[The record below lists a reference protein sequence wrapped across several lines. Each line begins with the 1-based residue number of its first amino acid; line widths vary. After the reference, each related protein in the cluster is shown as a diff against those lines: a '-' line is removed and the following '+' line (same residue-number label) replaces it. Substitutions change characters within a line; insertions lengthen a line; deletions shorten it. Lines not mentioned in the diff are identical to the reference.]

1 MKGFGRVK
9 CIQLKALGEL
19 LSRVRLPKVSKEI
32 ILSTPEAVADL
43 FMGEFNCEEQEYI
56 KTLILNT
63 QNKLLR
69 IVTNVKGSTNASYV
83 ELKNIFK
90 EPIKLGAAKIIVV
103 HNHPSGDPTP
113 SKSDIN
119 FTIKLRDLA
128 ELLGIELL
136 DHVII
141 GDNRFV
147 SLKRMKKF

>member
-1 MKGFGRVK
+1 
-9 CIQLKALGEL
+9 
-19 LSRVRLPKVSKEI
+19 
-32 ILSTPEAVADL
+32 
-43 FMGEFNCEEQEYI
+43 MGEFNCEEQEYI